1 MPRSLVIGNGNVL
14 VGFDA
19 NYSVRDIYFPRVGD
33 ANQTMGNIC
42 RTGFFIDGKFAWL
55 EDAGWERQLG
65 YTEDSLVTD
74 VTLKNSRLGI
84 TVKFRDFVD
93 LARNW
98 FIRNLEVSSPTGFT
112 TGRVFFHYDWYIEGS
127 DIGNTVAYDP
137 RHRGIIAYKADR
149 YFLIGGDP
157 GGPGFGIDTWAN
169 GKKGGSLAG
178 TWVDAEDGILGRNPI
193 EQGSV
198 DCTVGFNLV
207 PVAPGGPCTLT
218 HWVCMGKRLSE
229 VTVYGQ
235 DLIIGKGSDT
245 YLGRTLTYWQVW
257 SEKDHRHIDEEL
269 GSEVTE
275 LYRRCIL
282 TARTHV
288 DNHGAIIAATDFDI
302 TKFARDTYAY
312 AWPRDGAL
320 VANALDRAG
329 HEDVTRNFFT
339 YCQQCLVEEGFF
351 LHKYTPYGLP
361 GSSWLPWVDSHGVI
375 TLPIQEDETGLVI
388 WALWQHDRIPR
399 NLDFIVSLYS
409 TLVVPAADWM
419 VTYVDDRNGLIKPS
433 WDLWE
438 ERWGVHA
445 FTIGAVWGGL
455 DAARSFAELFGDV
468 AAVVRYRDA
477 AERLRE
483 ATDTHLYSPELA
495 RFARRIAVEDD
506 GTMTVDMVI
515 DSAIYGL
522 WRFGMYPADEP
533 RITETMNAI
542 KDQLSNHAAAGGIAR
557 YRDDYYFKVDP
568 DTKTVPGNPWF
579 ICTLWMAQWFIA
591 TAKTTHDLKQAREI
605 INWVVAH
612 QVPGGLL
619 SEQLDPNT
627 GAPLSVSP
635 LTWSAAELIATV
647 DEFCRRSERVRRSAL
662 STVPPQSAKT
672 GPGLPPSSRGDG
684 IREGS

>member
-1 MPRSLVIGNGNVL
+1 
-14 VGFDA
+14 
-19 NYSVRDIYFPRVGD
+19 
-33 ANQTMGNIC
+33 MG
-42 RTGFFIDGKFAWL
+42 A
-55 EDAGWERQLG
+55 
-65 YTEDSLVTD
+65 
-74 VTLKNSRLGI
+74 
-84 TVKFRDFVD
+84 
-93 LARNW
+93 
-98 FIRNLEVSSPTGFT
+98 
-112 TGRVFFHYDWYIEGS
+112 
-127 DIGNTVAYDP
+127 
-137 RHRGIIAYKADR
+137 
-149 YFLIGGDP
+149 
-157 GGPGFGIDTWAN
+157 
-169 GKKGGSLAG
+169 
-178 TWVDAEDGILGRNPI
+178 
-193 EQGSV
+193 
-198 DCTVGFNLV
+198 
-207 PVAPGGPCTLT
+207 
-218 HWVCMGKRLSE
+218 RLSE

-235 DLIIGKGSDT
+235 ELIIGKGPDT

-269 GSEVTE
+269 GGEVTK
-275 LYRRCIL
+275 LYRRSIL

-351 LHKYTPYGLP
+351 LHKYTAYGLP
-361 GSSWLPWVDSHGVI
+361 GSSWLPWVDRDGNI
-375 TLPIQEDETGLVI
+375 TLPIQEDETGLVL
-388 WALWQHDRIPR
+388 WALWQHYRIHR
-399 NLDFIVSLYS
+399 NLDFIVGLYT

-419 VTYVDDRNGLIKPS
+419 VTYVDERTGLIKPS

-445 FTIGAVWGGL
+445 FTVGAVWGGL

-468 AAVVRYRDA
+468 ASVVRYRDA
-477 AERLRE
+477 ADRLRE
-483 ATDTHLYSPELA
+483 AADACLYSRDLG
-495 RFARRIAVEDD
+495 RFARRVAVEED
-506 GTMTVDMVI
+506 GTMTVDMVN

-522 WRFGMYPADEP
+522 WRFGMYPPDEP
-533 RITETMNAI
+533 RIVQTMKSISEELANNAP
-542 KDQLSNHAAAGGIAR
+542 AGGFAR

-568 DTKTVPGNPWF
+568 DTKKVPGNPWF
-579 ICTLWMAQWFIA
+579 ICTLWMAQWYIA
-591 TAKTTHDLKQAREI
+591 TAKTAHDLKPARDI

-612 QVPGGLL
+612 QLPGGLL

-662 STVPPQSAKT
+662 STLPPASAKQA
-672 GPGLPPSSRGDG
+672 
-684 IREGS
+684 

>member
-1 MPRSLVIGNGNVL
+1 ML

-33 ANQTMGNIC
+33 ANQTMGNVC
-42 RTGFFIDGKFAWL
+42 RTGFFVDGRFAWL
-55 EDAGWERQLG
+55 EDPAWERKLA
-65 YTEDSLVTD
+65 YAEDSLVTA
-74 VTLKNSRLGI
+74 VTLKHPVLGI
-84 TVKFRDFVD
+84 TVKFEDFVD

-98 FIRNLEVSSPTGFT
+98 FIRNLEVSSATGFNT
-112 TGRVFFHYDWYIEGS
+112 ARVFFHYDWYIEGS

-137 RHRGIIAYKADR
+137 RHRAVIAYKANR
-149 YFLIGGDP
+149 YFLVGGDA
-157 GGPGFGIDTWAN
+157 GPGFGIDTWAN

-178 TWVDAEDGILGRNPI
+178 TWVDAEDGELGRNPI

-207 PVAPGGPCTLT
+207 QVAPGATSSLT
-218 HWVCMGKRLSE
+218 HWVCMGTRLSE
-229 VTVYGQ
+229 VTTYGQ
-235 DLIIGKGSDT
+235 ELIIGKGPDT

-269 GSEVTE
+269 GSDVTQ
-275 LYRRCIL
+275 LYRRSIL

-329 HEDVTRNFFT
+329 HEDITRSFFT

-351 LHKYTPYGLP
+351 LHKYTAYGQP
-361 GSSWLPWVDSHGVI
+361 GSSWLPWVDRQGQI
-375 TLPIQEDETGLVI
+375 TLPIQEDETGLVL
-388 WALWQHDRIPR
+388 WALWQHYRIHR
-399 NLDFIVSLYS
+399 NLDFIVGLYS

-419 VTYVDDRNGLIKPS
+419 ATYVDERNGLIKPS

-445 FTIGAVWGGL
+445 FTVGAVWGGL
-455 DAARSFAELFGDV
+455 AAAGSFADLFGDV
-468 AAVVRYRDA
+468 ASFVRYRDA
-477 AERLRE
+477 AERLRAAADE
-483 ATDTHLYSPELA
+483 HLYSPDLG
-495 RFARRIAVEDD
+495 RFARRVAVEED

-522 WRFGMYPADEP
+522 WRFGMYPPDEP
-533 RITETMNAI
+533 RIVETMNAI
-542 KDQLSNHAAAGGIAR
+542 KDELTNKAAAGGIAR
-557 YRDDYYFKVDP
+557 YRDDYYFKVEP
-568 DTKTVPGNPWF
+568 DTNKVPGNPWF
-579 ICTLWMAQWFIA
+579 ICTLWMAQWIIA
-591 TAKTTHDLKQAREI
+591 TAKTAQDLEPARKI
-605 INWVVAH
+605 VDWTVAH
-612 QVPGGLL
+612 QLRGGLL

-647 DEFCRRSERVRRSAL
+647 DEFCRRSEWVRRSAL
-662 STVPPQSAKT
+662 STVPPKPASV
-672 GPGLPPSSRGDG
+672 
-684 IREGS
+684 